1 MMKKKFL
8 SVAFVAVF
16 AGASLAVGAGAA
28 FSEPNANSADAP
40 GQVAKACFD
49 APYGQI
55 RQESP
60 HPVPNG
66 GLPAL
71 IEAHGP
77 GATVSLC
84 PAPAPK
90 PAAAVTAAP
99 KVTG

>member
-1 MMKKKFL
+1 MKKKFL

-28 FSEPNANSADAP
+28 FSEPNENAADAP
-40 GQVAKACFD
+40 GQVVKECFGTN
-49 APYGQI
+49 YGHV

-60 HPVPNG
+60 HPVPAG
-66 GLPAL
+66 GVPAL

-77 GATVSLC
+77 GAAASLC
-84 PAPAPK
+84 PAPATPV
-90 PAAAVTAAP
+90 PAPP